1 MESSPTTQSSLSL
14 ESSEMVCI
22 RFLARNELPLTLHA
36 VVVFTIMPSYYD
48 RYGCG
53 CEY

>member
-22 RFLARNELPLTLHA
+22 ARNELPLTLHA